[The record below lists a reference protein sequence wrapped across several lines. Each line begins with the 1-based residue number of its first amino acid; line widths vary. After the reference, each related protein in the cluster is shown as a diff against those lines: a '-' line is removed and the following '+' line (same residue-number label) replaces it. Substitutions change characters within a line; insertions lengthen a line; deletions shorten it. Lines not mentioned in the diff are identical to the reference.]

1 MQGGSL
7 GEIERIAEEVIRR
20 LGASRPTPAPTATR
34 TTATATIPV
43 SVSARHIHV
52 SRGVLDRLYGEGFKL
67 TPLTDLGQ
75 PGEFASGQTV
85 TLVGQSMRA
94 IEHVRVLGP
103 VRTYTQVEISG
114 TDAVRLGI
122 EPPIRRSG
130 DLAGSEPIT
139 LVGPVGT
146 VRLSEGTIRA
156 MRHIH
161 MTERDAQIHRVKNE
175 DLVRIRFSGPAALVL
190 ENVLIRVSKSALLEL
205 HLDTDNANA
214 ADVRPPMTVEILH
227 S

>member
-1 MQGGSL
+1 MRGGSL
-7 GEIERIAEEVIRR
+7 DEIERIAEEVIRR
-20 LGASRPTPAPTATR
+20 LGASSPTAGPT
-34 TTATATIPV
+34 TATATATIPV
-43 SVSARHIHV
+43 SVSARHVHV
-52 SRGVLDRLYGEGFKL
+52 SRSVLDRLYGEGFSL
-67 TPLTDLGQ
+67 TRRTDLGQ
-75 PGEFASGQTV
+75 PGEFASAQTV

-94 IEHVRVLGP
+94 IEDVRVLGP

-122 EPPIRRSG
+122 DPPIRRSG

-146 VRLSEGTIRA
+146 VRLSEGAIRA

-161 MTERDAQIHRVKNE
+161 MTERDAEIHRVK
-175 DLVRIRFSGPAALVL
+175 DGDPVRVRFPGPAALVL